1 MRSSDRDDVECE
13 GETAADNSCVG
24 CTLGVVIERRAFL
37 RDATVAAIGIFTALG
52 AASEARALPVRL
64 VSALSARGDERT
76 YPLPNADGATI
87 DREESVI
94 VVRWQG
100 AAYVFSL
107 ACPHQ
112 NTALKWAPQDAQFQ
126 CPKHHSKYRP
136 DGTFI
141 EGRGRA
147 AWIGSRCGAT
157 AIRSSSIWTSCISR
171 TRTPPNG
178 RRRSSRSERTHG
190 L

>member
-1 MRSSDRDDVECE
+1 MKREMTTAADVECE
-13 GETAADNSCVG
+13 GCV
-24 CTLGVVIERRAFL
+24 LGEVIERRAFL
-37 RDATVAAIGIFTALG
+37 RDATLAAIGIFTALG
-52 AASEARALPVRL
+52 AAAEARALPVRL
-64 VSALSARGDERT
+64 VSAIATHGDERT
-76 YPLPNADGATI
+76 YPLPGADGATI

-100 AAYVFSL
+100 AVYAFSL

-141 EGRGRA
+141 EGRATRGMDRFAVRRDGDKVVVDLDKLFQQDKDAGDWKA
-147 AWIGSRCGAT
+147 ALIQV
-157 AIRSSSIWTSCISR
+157 
-171 TRTPPNG
+171 
-178 RRRSSRSERTHG
+178 
-190 L
+190 

>member
-1 MRSSDRDDVECE
+1 MRSSDRDSVGCE
-13 GETAADNSCVG
+13 GETADDISCAG
-24 CTLGVVIERRAFL
+24 CMLGEVIERRAFL
-37 RDATVAAIGIFTALG
+37 RDATLAAIGIFTALG
-52 AASEARALPVRL
+52 AASEARGLPVRL
-64 VSALSARGDERT
+64 VSALSTRGDERT

-94 VVRWQG
+94 LVRWQG
-100 AAYVFSL
+100 AVYVFSL

-141 EGRGRA
+141 EGRATRGMDRFSVRKDGNNVVA
-147 AWIGSRCGAT
+147 NLDKLYQQDKDEAWKT
-157 AIRSSSIWTSCISR
+157 AFI
-171 TRTPPNG
+171 NV
-178 RRRSSRSERTHG
+178 
-190 L
+190 

>member
-1 MRSSDRDDVECE
+1 MSSGNSDIERRDSAA
-13 GETAADNSCVG
+13 AADSCGV
-24 CTLGVVIERRAFL
+24 CPLGEVMERRAFL
-37 RDATVAAIGIFTALG
+37 RDAAVAAAAAIAALG
-52 AASEARALPVRL
+52 AAASDARALPVRL
-64 VSALSARGDERT
+64 GAALSARGDERS
-76 YPLPNADGATI
+76 YPLPTADGATI

-112 NTALKWAPQDAQFQ
+112 NTALKWAPGDAQFQ

-136 DGTFI
+136 DGSFI
-141 EGRGRA
+141 EGRATRGMDRFAVRRDDDKLVVDLDKLYQQDKDPNEWKA
-147 AWIGSRCGAT
+147 AFIQ
-157 AIRSSSIWTSCISR
+157 
-171 TRTPPNG
+171 
-178 RRRSSRSERTHG
+178 